1 MKKFTIEEISKL
13 TTIRDRWIKEK
24 VRRLKEIYPD
34 LITGGGKPGANNKYL
49 VDESLLGEIISV
61 KHNKVKDGKIIV
73 KSKKKGTRGKYN
85 EPTKMVNFRCPI
97 SKIDEL
103 KLCVKAKLLEWSKG
117 DGVIKN

>member
-1 MKKFTIEEISKL
+1 MKRFTIEEISKL
-13 TTIRDRWIKEK
+13 TTIKRMWIKEK
-24 VRRLKEIYPD
+24 VKRLKEIYPD

-49 VDESLLGEIISV
+49 VDESLLGEVIS
-61 KHNKVKDGKIIV
+61 V
-73 KSKKKGTRGKYN
+73 KSKKKKETRVAKSKYN

-117 DGVIKN
+117 DGVIKNQDNEFKN